1 MARVPPFY
9 GSTKKIVE
17 KQLIE
22 GDRLYLIAE
31 SLAKDFSLFPPAQT
45 ADIHIPGL
53 LSQAEINRLNEHLLD
68 LDTDAYIEA
77 VVENANDQTRTPAP
91 KIIEQLGKVLE
102 DYSDG
107 PFYQAYVKMD
117 FGDGSSRVVGFVA
130 QDRSKNLGS
139 WGPSHHL
146 QAATFAERCSKR
158 SVPMVTFM
166 DTPGADAKEEANAD
180 NQAHSISRL
189 IAEMSNIDVPSV
201 GVIYGLGY
209 SGGAI
214 PLAASNMI
222 LSLRDGVFSTIQ
234 PNGLANIARRLN
246 LSWQEC
252 AKYVGVSPA
261 QLHAQG
267 NIDGIV
273 DYSPVDSIEKLENL
287 RLAIVGSILSVEQ
300 RTREFVAENPYIM
313 DHYRQS
319 LGRYLNPS
327 PQLQAMQSS
336 ASLKL
341 TKNPTEY
348 LNVFGVAYR
357 YLRYLQVRK
366 RIKATSTQQYGRL
379 ADQELPKGELNV
391 RADRER
397 RQTFLKWLQDPDRVV
412 YDDGLSKAWRN
423 YNEKRQSLHDERGRF
438 AQLIFGEPKQNYEEA
453 RSNLLSTVGIF
464 LYNRWKAESVGNLR
478 SLREYLHNHEDTR
491 QVLKIAD
498 IQDPRGLI
506 AAIKNDPGMADML
519 SDRFSYEG
527 KKLLTAEDL
536 TDRTDVFLGKLLT
549 SELNLA
555 MTGPAMMEMPG
566 KNDIQSNRTLLNQR
580 FAQYIPSPQGSGRPV
595 ALSDM
600 TILDVLLDEELRGDF
615 ILECENLLLFDSVYD
630 QVIAN
635 LDSIAEE
642 AKRDQA
648 LSQDSLAQL
657 IETTLKLAASG
668 LTIGAVSGGSQLS
681 SDQLRTQIEDWYLR
695 IRRMSKGGEFFRQ
708 VEEWK
713 KTSFP
718 HLADALF
725 VVVTYMFEE
734 LLRAHIASQR
744 DNKQYDGRIAPKN
757 IGRRKDFWNRLD
769 MAYNDLLMQNVLR
782 RCRNQSSFGYEDIIE
797 RYFDEFEPRFDD
809 LLSSDPC
816 SFPGFRV
823 SIEGALNRGLP
834 PCGIVA
840 GYGTLKGEGL
850 ERQRVGVL
858 VSNVAFQAGAF
869 DMASAEKF
877 CRLLVECAEQHL
889 PVICFISSGGMQTK
903 EGAGALF
910 SMAAVN
916 DRITRF
922 VRDHD
927 LPIIVFGFGDCTGGA
942 QASFVTHPLVQT
954 YYFSGTSM
962 PFAGQLVVPSNLPL
976 KAILSNYLSTTE
988 GAMQGLVKHPFFDA
1002 LDSDLRAIDPAIPAA
1017 QEEVES
1023 AIGRVL
1029 SGGFVDQRPVVVAHR
1044 PVYTDKDLI
1053 RPVKKVLI
1061 HARGCT
1067 AAKLIRIAQKNDIQV
1082 VLVQS
1087 DPDMESAAVDQLREQ
1102 DTVVCIGG
1110 NTPDESYLNA
1120 MSVLNVAEN
1129 EGVDSLH
1136 PGIGFLSENAA
1147 FAELVRSH
1155 GINFIGPSVNSMETM
1170 GNKSNA
1176 INTALRLDVPV
1187 VPGSHGIMTN
1197 PERAAEV
1204 AEEIG
1209 YPVLIKAVHGGGGK
1223 GIQVVESGSEFVE
1236 LFHRVTAEARS
1247 AFGNGDVYLEKYVTS
1262 LRHIEAQL
1270 LRDTHGNTHVL
1281 GIRDCSVQRDKQKVI
1296 EESGSTMLPANLLE
1310 TVRRSTAAIAQEVGY
1325 VGAGTVEFIY
1335 DLKSDAVYFMEM
1347 NTRLQV
1353 EHPVTEWTSG
1363 VDIVGQQFKV
1373 ASGES
1378 IADLQIG
1385 DNGYS
1390 IEARVNAERI
1400 QQGADGDL
1408 SFRPHPGQIHDCEF
1422 PEEEGVEIIA
1432 TAAPGKFVSPY
1443 YDSMVAQ
1450 IIVHAED
1457 RDAAADKLSAY
1468 LERVKISG
1476 ICTNIPL
1483 LRKILA
1489 DDVFRKGVYDTN
1501 YLPELLARMDITSLI
1516 AEIEASSGGVDT
1528 GINAESIQID
1538 DSDELKVLAP
1548 ATAIFYSTPSP
1559 SEPEYVS
1566 VGDRIDLQHT
1576 MCQLEAM
1583 KIFTPLTLSDFN
1595 AEAMLYDDTKQYEV
1609 TRVNMSNGQQVNV
1622 GDLLFVVKPVE

>member
-1 MARVPPFY
+1 M
-9 GSTKKIVE
+9 E

-31 SLAKDFSLFPPAQT
+31 SLAKDFSLFPEVQKEEIP
-45 ADIHIPGL
+45 IPGL
-53 LSQAEINRLNEHLLD
+53 LSEDEIDQLNDHLIS

-77 VVENANDQTRTPAP
+77 VVDRANDQSRTPAP
-91 KIIEQLGKVLE
+91 RIIAQLGRVKE
-102 DYSDG
+102 EESNG
-107 PFYQAYVKMD
+107 PYYQATVVMD
-117 FGDGSSRVVGFVA
+117 FGDGQNRLIGFVA

-139 WGPSHHL
+139 WGPEHHL

-158 SVPMVTFM
+158 SIPMVTFM
-166 DTPGADAKEEANAD
+166 DTPGADAREESNAN

-189 IAEMSNIDVPSV
+189 IAEMSNIDIPNV

-222 LSLRDGVFSTIQ
+222 LSLRDAVFSTIQ

-261 QLHAQG
+261 QLHTQG
-267 NIDGIV
+267 NIDGII
-273 DYSPVDSIEKLENL
+273 DYSPEDSPEKLENL
-287 RLAIVGSILSVEQ
+287 RTAVVGAIKNIEQ
-300 RTREFVAENPYIM
+300 RTKEFVADNPYIL
-313 DHYRQS
+313 DHYRLS
-319 LGRYLNPS
+319 LQRYLNPS

-341 TKNPTEY
+341 TRNPTEY

-366 RIKATSTQQYGRL
+366 RIKATTTHQYGRL
-379 ADQELPKGELNV
+379 ANQELPKGELNI

-397 RQTFLKWLQDPDRVV
+397 RQTFLKWLQDPDKVL
-412 YDDGLSKAWRN
+412 YDDNLSKAWRN
-423 YNEKRQSLHDERGRF
+423 YHEKRQALHDERGRI
-438 AQLIFGEPKQNYEEA
+438 AQFIFGEPKKNYEDA
-453 RSNLLSTVGIF
+453 RAVLLSSVGVF
-464 LYNRWKAESVGNLR
+464 LYNRWKGEAVGNLR
-478 SLREYLHNHEDTR
+478 ALRQYLHNHEDTK
-491 QVLKIAD
+491 QILKIAD
-498 IQDPRGLI
+498 IKDARGLV
-506 AAIKNDPGMADML
+506 AAIRADRGMSTML
-519 SDRFSYEG
+519 AERFSYEG
-527 KKLLTAEDL
+527 KKLLTSSGLADKS
-536 TDRTDVFLGKLLT
+536 DVFVAKQIT

-555 MTGPAMMEMPG
+555 MTGDAMVDGFGKSAIQANRAMLVERFPLHISPVQPG
-566 KNDIQSNRTLLNQR
+566 GK
-580 FAQYIPSPQGSGRPV
+580 PV
-595 ALSDM
+595 ALADM
-600 TILDVLLDEELRGDF
+600 TVLDVLLDDELRNDF
-615 ILECENLLLFDSVYD
+615 IRECENLLLFDSVYD

-642 AKRDQA
+642 AKTAQA
-648 LSQDSLAQL
+648 LSEESLARL
-657 IETTLKLAASG
+657 IETTLNLAASG
-668 LTIGAVSGGSQLS
+668 LTMDSVSGGAKPHAELLREQMLS
-681 SDQLRTQIEDWYLR
+681 WYLR
-695 IRRMSKGGEFFRQ
+695 VQKMPKGGDFFRH

-725 VVVTYMFEE
+725 VVVTYLFES
-734 LLRAHIASQR
+734 LLSSYVAAQR
-744 DNKQYDGRIAPKN
+744 DGKNYQGRIAPKN
-757 IGRRKDFWNRLD
+757 IGRRKDFWNRLE

-782 RCRNQSSFGYEDIIE
+782 EQKNRHRFGYKEIID
-797 RYFDEFEPRFDD
+797 RYFVNFEPRFDD

-816 SFPGFRV
+816 SFPGFRL
-823 SIEGALNRGLP
+823 SIEDALNKGLP

-840 GYGTLKGEGL
+840 GYGTVKSDSETG
-850 ERQRVGVL
+850 QRVGVL
-858 VSNVAFQAGAF
+858 VSNVGFQAGAF

-889 PVICFISSGGMQTK
+889 PVVCFISSGGMQTK

-927 LPIIVFGFGDCTGGA
+927 LPVIVFGYGDCTGGA

-976 KAILSNYLSTTE
+976 KSILSNYLSTTE
-988 GAMQGLVKHPFFDA
+988 GAMQGLVKHPFFDT
-1002 LDSDLRAIDPAIPAA
+1002 LDEELRAIDAQIPVA
-1017 QEEVES
+1017 QETVEETIS
-1023 AIGRVL
+1023 RVL
-1029 SGGFVDQRPVVVAHR
+1029 AGGFFDQRPVVVAHR
-1044 PVYTDKDLI
+1044 PVYTDADLI

-1061 HARGCT
+1061 HGRGCT
-1067 AAKLIRIAQKNDIQV
+1067 AAKLIRIAQQHDIRV

-1087 DPDMESAAVDQLREQ
+1087 DPDMESAAVDMLGPN

-1136 PGIGFLSENAA
+1136 PGIGFLSENSS

-1155 GINFIGPSVNSMETM
+1155 GINFIGPSVASMETM

-1176 INTALRLDVPV
+1176 INTALRLEVPV

-1223 GIQVVESGSEFVE
+1223 GIQVVDSPAEFVE
-1236 LFHRVTAEARS
+1236 LFHRVTVEARS

-1270 LRDTHGNTHVL
+1270 LRDTHGNTRVL

-1296 EESGSTMLPANLLE
+1296 EESASTMLPDHLLE
-1310 TVRRSTAAIAQEVGY
+1310 TVKRSTAAIADEVDY

-1363 VDIVGQQFKV
+1363 VDIVGQQFRI
-1373 ASGES
+1373 AGGES
-1378 IADLQIG
+1378 IAELDIRA
-1385 DNGYS
+1385 DGYA
-1390 IEARVNAERI
+1390 IEARINAERI
-1400 QQGADGDL
+1400 IKTGEGLA
-1408 SFRPHPGQIHDCEF
+1408 FRPHPGEITTCKF
-1422 PEEEGVEIIA
+1422 PTEEGVEVIA
-1432 TAAPGKFVSPY
+1432 AAASGKMVSPY

-1450 IIVHAED
+1450 VIVHAES
-1457 RDAAADKLSAY
+1457 RDAAADKLIAY
-1468 LERVKISG
+1468 LERVRVKGIS
-1476 ICTNIPL
+1476 TNIPL
-1483 LRKILA
+1483 LKRILA
-1489 DDVFRKGVYDTN
+1489 DEVFREGVYDTN
-1501 YLPELLARMDITSLI
+1501 YLPELLTRLDIDELI
-1516 AEIEASSGGVDT
+1516 DEIEASAGAADGGISV
-1528 GINAESIQID
+1528 ESIRIE

-1566 VGDRIDLQHT
+1566 VGDRIELGKT

-1583 KIFTPLTLSDFN
+1583 KIFTPLSLDDFN
-1595 AEAMLYDDTKQYEV
+1595 SEVALYPEDHLYEV

-1622 GDLLFVVKPVE
+1622 GDLLFVVKPVPVAGESAAG